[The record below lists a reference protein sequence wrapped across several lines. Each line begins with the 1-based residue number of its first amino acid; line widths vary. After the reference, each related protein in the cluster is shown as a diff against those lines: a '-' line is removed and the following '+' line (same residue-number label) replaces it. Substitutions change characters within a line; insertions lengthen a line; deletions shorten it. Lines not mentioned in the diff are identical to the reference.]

1 MKIDFANLNRQY
13 NLIKKDL
20 LVNLKKLLESSQF
33 ILGEKVL
40 ELEEKLKTFVNSKYC
55 IATSSG
61 TDSLLLSLLAINVEK
76 DDEIIT
82 TPFTFIATAEVI
94 SLLKAKPVFVDIDEI
109 TYNINPN
116 LIENKISKKTKA
128 IIAVNLFGQPAD
140 FDKINSIAQ
149 KHNLIVIEDAAQSFG
164 AEYKGEKSCNLT
176 DMGCTSFFPSKP
188 LGCYGDGGA
197 VFTNQKNIYEKL
209 IVLRN
214 HGEISK
220 YNHKY
225 IGLNARLDAIQA
237 VILIE
242 KLKIFKIEIEKRNN
256 IAYSYMEKLKKINK
270 IILPNIKENRT
281 SVWAQFSIRAKNR
294 DKLKLYLQDKGIPTA
309 IHYPRPLHMQEC
321 FKYLGYK
328 KDDFPVAEKI
338 SEEII
343 SLPMNPYL
351 KNEEIEYICEQ
362 IYKFY
367 N

>member
-20 LVNLKKLLESSQF
+20 LRNLKKLLDSSQF

-55 IATSSG
+55 ITTSSG
-61 TDSLLLSLLAINVEK
+61 TDSLLLSLLAINIEK

-128 IIAVNLFGQPAD
+128 IIVVNLFGQPAD
-140 FDKINSIAQ
+140 FDKINSIAL
-149 KHNLIVIEDAAQSFG
+149 KHNLIIIEDAAQSFG

-176 DMGCTSFFPSKP
+176 DIGCTSFFPSKP

-197 VFTNQKNIYEKL
+197 IFTNQKNIYEKL
-209 IVLRN
+209 IALRN
-214 HGEISK
+214 HGQLNK

-242 KLKIFKIEIEKRNN
+242 KLKIFKIEIEKRNK
-256 IAYSYMEKLKKINK
+256 IAYSYINKLKKINE
-270 IILPNIKENRT
+270 ITLPSIKENRT

-309 IHYPRPLHMQEC
+309 IHYPKPLHMQEC

-328 KDDFPVAEKI
+328 KGDFPVAEKI